1 MHQNLNKN
9 LKNINKLQDNT
20 TNRKYMYIQE
30 LYIYFSELLNKSQ
43 QKKEPPQKVQ
53 KVLSKHSGK
62 DFQKQ

>member
-30 LYIYFSELLNKSQ
+30 LNIYFIFILVNPS
-43 QKKEPPQKVQ
+43 KKGTTRKVQ
-53 KVLSKHSGK
+53 KVLSKNSGK
-62 DFQKQ
+62 DLQK